1 MNDIVSF
8 SEYILSKSYKKKCII
23 KLWKNQY
30 PKGEILLK
38 KGISYWSFRNKSYE
52 EAFAFAKE
60 QGFDGVEVTLDA
72 GGELTPETSDEGVL
86 KIKALAEKYGLEL
99 YSVATGLYWQYSFAS
114 NDAGIRKKAKQ
125 ILHRQL
131 DVAKML
137 GCDSILVVPASVD
150 ENTPYDVVYD
160 RALDAMRDGAKYA
173 EECGVN
179 IGVENVWNKFL
190 LSPLEYRDFIDKV
203 GSPYVKAYFDVGNV
217 VYDGWPEQW
226 IDILGSRICKIHIK
240 DYVRDDRTLAGF
252 CDITKGD
259 VNFEKVISALDR
271 AGYDSFCT
279 AEVFPADHEGDF
291 EAVEKAAAAYKT
303 IFA

>member
-1 MNDIVSF
+1 
-8 SEYILSKSYKKKCII
+8 
-23 KLWKNQY
+23 
-30 PKGEILLK
+30 
-38 KGISYWSFRNKSYE
+38 
-52 EAFAFAKE
+52 
-60 QGFDGVEVTLDA
+60 
-72 GGELTPETSDEGVL
+72 
-86 KIKALAEKYGLEL
+86 
-99 YSVATGLYWQYSFAS
+99 
-114 NDAGIRKKAKQ
+114 
-125 ILHRQL
+125 
-131 DVAKML
+131 ML
-137 GCDSILVVPASVD
+137 GSDSIIVVPASVD
-150 ENTPYDVVYD
+150 ENTPYDVVYG

-217 VYDGWPEQW
+217 VYDGLPEQW

-291 EAVEKAAAAYKT
+291 EAAEKAAAAYKT